1 MAPAQPQTN
10 RIPTSFYL
18 PPEAELRRDRYLL
31 QATRRLR
38 AGQVAEAVVAAAPAV
53 LRPPDTLPS
62 CPLTGTRATV
72 RPTSDP
78 VQGALDGLL
87 YPRGGTAGQ
96 QFVVLADFHRLA
108 LANIDGSWPAG

>member
-1 MAPAQPQTN
+1 
-10 RIPTSFYL
+10 
-18 PPEAELRRDRYLL
+18 
-31 QATRRLR
+31 
-38 AGQVAEAVVAAAPAV
+38 
-53 LRPPDTLPS
+53 
-62 CPLTGTRATV
+62 
-72 RPTSDP
+72 